1 MKDTDFYTATMAG
14 VYAQQGHF
22 EKAVEIYRFLLEREP
37 NRQDIAD
44 ALAEL
49 EKRIEKEG
57 AKTDKDLVPL
67 FRKWV
72 RLVLEFNRLQ
82 KLKKCQH
89 DLTTE

>member
-1 MKDTDFYTATMAG
+1 MKDTDFYTVTMAE

-22 EKAVEIYRFLLEREP
+22 EKAAEIYRFLLEREP
-37 NRQDIAD
+37 NRKDIAD
-44 ALAEL
+44 ALAEI
-49 EKRIEKEG
+49 EKRIGKGG
-57 AKTDKDLVPL
+57 AMTDRDLVPL

-72 RLVLEFNRLQ
+72 QLTLEVNRLQ